1 MNSGLQTSEDYLQM
15 WHSYLDYLRRSF
27 VRLNQEELSEETKNA
42 KVEELRETFQKAIN
56 QIYDCK
62 NFFLQNLVK

>member
-1 MNSGLQTSEDYLQM
+1 MNSGLQTSEDYLHM

-27 VRLNQEELSEETKNA
+27 LGLNQEEMSKETKEA
-42 KVEELRETFQKAIN
+42 KEEELRETFQKAIN

-62 NFFLQNLVK
+62 ISFYLEFK